1 VQHIKF
7 DTLGEVTG
15 DGPPGDTPPG
25 DNPLPKIPPEVTP
38 PDHRLL
44 VSLRVRNMGWC
55 QFSDNS
61 MPCGSVRVGLEPH
74 ILGRLGS
81 GPRVGVGVTSRGYFG
96 RRLVSRGELS
106 PGSYLL
112 ESLAE
117 TVGLELVIFTARFPL
132 FICYIDLLSV
142 VFIGLTAFY
151 LIVAVIVLSCCII
164 LRAHVLKYV

>member
-1 VQHIKF
+1 
-7 DTLGEVTG
+7 
-15 DGPPGDTPPG
+15 
-25 DNPLPKIPPEVTP
+25 
-38 PDHRLL
+38 
-44 VSLRVRNMGWC
+44 MGWC

-96 RRLVSRGELS
+96 RRLVSRGGFVSWGLS
-106 PGSYLL
+106 PRIIGRNSRVRVMVTIFHHFSALIHL
-112 ESLAE
+112 WMVSFSAE
-117 TVGLELVIFTARFPL
+117 NKHRTLHCAGMYHCAVFKVIFTARFPL

>member
-1 VQHIKF
+1 
-7 DTLGEVTG
+7 
-15 DGPPGDTPPG
+15 
-25 DNPLPKIPPEVTP
+25 
-38 PDHRLL
+38 
-44 VSLRVRNMGWC
+44 MGWC

-96 RRLVSRGELS
+96 RRLVSRGGELS

-117 TVGLELVIFTARFPL
+117 TVGLELKLFSLHVFRYLFVILICCLSYLLGSLL
-132 FICYIDLLSV
+132 FI
-142 VFIGLTAFY
+142 
-151 LIVAVIVLSCCII
+151 
-164 LRAHVLKYV
+164 